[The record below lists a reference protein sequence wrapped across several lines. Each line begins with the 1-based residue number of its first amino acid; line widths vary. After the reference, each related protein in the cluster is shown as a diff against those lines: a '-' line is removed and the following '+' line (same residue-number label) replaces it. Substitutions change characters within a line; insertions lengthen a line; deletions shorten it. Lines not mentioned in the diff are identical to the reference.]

1 MEHLLLLRKTKNLI
15 NFLIVAF
22 IIIIFITL
30 SPAQNVGINDDGSTP
45 DAAAILDVKSTT
57 KGVLIPRMTESQRL
71 ALSPVRGLLV
81 YQLYG
86 KEGFYYYDGSDWHLL
101 LIDSNVSFITDEDED
116 TKITTDNGTDED
128 TIRFILAGTEYF
140 NMQNGR
146 FNIINTGKSVFI
158 GEDAGKNDFLNDQE
172 NVYLG
177 YNSGF
182 TNELGTFNT
191 AVGSQSLYTDRTGNN
206 NTAVGA
212 KSMYSNQGGGNNSA
226 FGKEALFSNLSGY
239 YNTAIGFNTLYSNHL
254 GNGNTAV
261 GDQVLKYTYD
271 GSYNTGVGYQTLLS
285 NTEGNSNVAIGRQV
299 LGSNLSGSTN
309 IAVGGSALSS
319 NTTGYSNVAI
329 GEKSLYKSVDRSNNV
344 AVGDSTLFHNGE
356 GASEDSH
363 GIKNTAIGS
372 KALFSNTIGSSNVAN
387 GYQSLYNN
395 TTGMYNTA
403 NGSYSLYQNTEGNSN
418 TATGCLSLNSN
429 TTGKKNTANGYQ
441 SLSSN
446 VDGDGNTA
454 IGFKALVSNSSGDN
468 NVALGQLSMYSNSN
482 GNLNSSIG
490 YLSMQHNTSGNS
502 NTVQGAYSLQLNSSG
517 FSNVAIG
524 VASLYSN
531 TIRSNLVAIG
541 DSALYN
547 NGIGGTETYHGAKN
561 VAIGSKALFSNTK
574 GSYNTS
580 GGYQS
585 LYNNTEGNY
594 NTSGGYQSLY
604 NNTEGN
610 YNTAFGSQALYSN
623 NNCFNNCAFGYR
635 SLYNNSN
642 GSGNVAIGAS
652 AGYNNNASNNVF
664 IGSNAGHNNHGYNN
678 VFIGAMAGYDETGS
692 NKLYIENSDA
702 TTPLIGG
709 DFNFDEVYLNGKIGI
724 STSSPKSKLHIMG
737 GTDASLSD
745 DSGYLLIGDQ
755 DGTNIVLDDNE
766 IIARNDGA
774 AANIILNKDSGNVG
788 IATGNPTQK
797 LHVNG
802 SIRMTD
808 GNQADG
814 KIMVSSAD
822 GTASWTD
829 ASNIDDGDWTV
840 SGFNVYRPSGK
851 VGIGTTSPTAKLHL
865 SSNEDINLLLEADAD
880 NSGENH
886 NPKISLTQ
894 DGGAVKGQLGLIG
907 SDGTQYANSNANSLY
922 LVNNYNTSLH
932 LGTDS
937 LIQLTIRGSNVGVG
951 TTIPKSKLHIM
962 GGTDASLSD
971 DSGYLLIGDQ
981 DGTNIVMDDNEIIA
995 RNDAA
1000 AADIILNKGSGNV
1013 GIGTDNPTQK
1023 LHVNGSIRMTDGNQG
1038 DGKIMVSS
1046 ADGTASW
1053 TDASNIDDGDWTVS
1067 GNNVYRSG
1075 GKVGIGT
1082 TSPQAKLDISSL
1094 LSATVVIN
1102 ADTDNNNEN
1111 QNPKFKLTQDGGSV
1125 TGALGFIGSD
1135 GTQYANS
1142 DANSLYLV
1150 NNYNASLHLGTDSI
1164 IQVTIHGSNT
1174 GVGTTTPKTKLHIMG
1189 GTDAS
1194 LLDGSGYLL
1203 IGDQD
1208 GNNIVMDD
1216 NEIIARNNA
1225 AASNLFINKTGG
1237 NVGIGDITSPTAKL
1251 HLYNPLGYNQLRL
1264 QQKYTPS
1271 GTSDTNGHTGDVTW
1285 DENYIYIK
1293 TSAGWKRALL
1303 STF

>member
-1 MEHLLLLRKTKNLI
+1 MNHLLLLRKTKNLI

-22 IIIIFITL
+22 LIIFLITL

-57 KGVLIPRMTESQRL
+57 KGVLIPRMTLGQRN
-71 ALSPVRGLLV
+71 ALTPAQGLLV
-81 YQLYG
+81 YQTNG
-86 KEGFYYYDGSDWHLL
+86 VQGFYYYDGSSWQF
-101 LIDSNVSFITDEDED
+101 LINSDVNYYIIDDDND
-116 TKITTDNGTDED
+116 TKITVEKNNSDDD
-128 TIRFILAGTEYF
+128 TIRFYTAGTEF
-140 NMQNGR
+140 
-146 FNIINTGKSVFI
+146 FNIHHGRIEPVNTGNSIFI
-158 GEDAGKNDFLNDQE
+158 GEGAGENDDL
-172 NVYLG
+172 
-177 YNSGF
+177 
-182 TNELGTFNT
+182 
-191 AVGSQSLYTDRTGNN
+191 TDNN
-206 NTAVGA
+206 NVFMGNLAGNSNTTGQGNIAIG
-212 KSMYSNQGGGNNSA
+212 MYALQNSTTTHY
-226 FGKEALFSNLSGY
+226 S
-239 YNTAIGFNTLYSNHL
+239 TAIGTRAL
-254 GNGNTAV
+254 
-261 GDQVLKYTYD
+261 
-271 GSYNTGVGYQTLLS
+271 
-285 NTEGNSNVAIGRQV
+285 
-299 LGSNLSGSTN
+299 TN
-309 IAVGGSALSS
+309 Q
-319 NTTGYSNVAI
+319 TTGYSNIAL
-329 GEKSLYKSVDRSNNV
+329 GYNSLYNLISGGNNLSLGYDAGSNLTDGNNNVFLGYEAGKGSTNYSRTGNIMIGYQAGINETGSNKLYIENSNSSSPLIGGDFSANEVYLNGKVGVGTSSLSEKLTVNGAVTLGNSTGTTAGTIRWSGSNFEGYNGTSWLSMTSPWTVSGNYIYNTNDSIGIGTSSPLSEFDIKGHLTFSNNDLSVYIGKDAGLNQNSSDYRYNVMIGTGAGKNNQSSNNV
-344 AVGDSTLFHNGE
+344 A
-356 GASEDSH
+356 
-363 GIKNTAIGS
+363 IGYNS
-372 KALFSNTIGSSNVAN
+372 LSDGSSA
-387 GYQSLYNN
+387 
-395 TTGMYNTA
+395 M
-403 NGSYSLYQNTEGNSN
+403 
-418 TATGCLSLNSN
+418 
-429 TTGKKNTANGYQ
+429 
-441 SLSSN
+441 
-446 VDGDGNTA
+446 D
-454 IGFKALVSNSSGDN
+454 
-468 NVALGQLSMYSNSN
+468 
-482 GNLNSSIG
+482 
-490 YLSMQHNTSGNS
+490 
-502 NTVQGAYSLQLNSSG
+502 
-517 FSNVAIG
+517 NVAIG
-524 VASLYSN
+524 YESLKHNSNWASTAVGSGSLHNS
-531 TIRSNLVAIG
+531 TT
-541 DSALYN
+541 
-547 NGIGGTETYHGAKN
+547 GGFN
-561 VAIGSKALFSNTK
+561 VAIGTDA
-574 GSYNTS
+574 
-580 GGYQS
+580 GYFLS
-585 LYNNTEGNY
+585 
-594 NTSGGYQSLY
+594 
-604 NNTEGN
+604 
-610 YNTAFGSQALYSN
+610 SN
-623 NNCFNNCAFGYR
+623 NNNTLIGYQAGKGTSNYSAGNNVIIGYQAGHDNPGNNNVFTGYQAG
-635 SLYNNSN
+635 YNDNM
-642 GSGNVAIGAS
+642 GNNNIFTGYQ
-652 AGYNNNASNNVF
+652 AGYNNTGESNVF
-664 IGSNAGHNNHGYNN
+664 IGYQAGYN
-678 VFIGAMAGYDETGS
+678 ETGS

-709 DFNFDEVYLNGKIGI
+709 DFNSDEVYLNGKIGI

-755 DGTNIVLDDNE
+755 DGTNIVMDDNE

-774 AANIILNKDSGNVG
+774 AGNLILNKDSGNVG

-840 SGFNVYRPSGK
+840 SGSNVYRPSGK

-865 SSNEDINLLLEADAD
+865 SSTEDINLLLEADSD
-880 NSGENH
+880 NSEENH

-907 SDGTQYANSNANSLY
+907 SDGSQYANSNANSLY

-951 TTIPKSKLHIM
+951 TTIPKSKFHIM

-981 DGTNIVMDDNEIIA
+981 NGTNIVMDDNEIIA

-1000 AADIILNKGSGNV
+1000 TADLILNKDSGNV

-1023 LHVNGSIRMTDGNQG
+1023 LHVYGSIRMTDGNQA
-1038 DGKIMVSS
+1038 DGKVMVSS

-1094 LSATVVIN
+1094 LSAAVIIN

-1125 TGALGFIGSD
+1125 TGALGFIGAD
-1135 GTQYANS
+1135 GSKYANS

-1164 IQVTIHGSNT
+1164 IQVTILGSNT
-1174 GVGTTTPKTKLHIMG
+1174 GIGTTAPKTKLHIMG

-1194 LLDGSGYLL
+1194 LTDGSGYLL

-1208 GNNIVMDD
+1208 GDNIVMDN
-1216 NEIIARNNA
+1216 NEIMSRSNA
-1225 AASNLFINKTGG
+1225 STSNLYINKEGG
-1237 NVGIGDITSPTAKL
+1237 NVAIGNTTPTATL
-1251 HLYNPLGYNQLRL
+1251 NVYNSTGYDQFRI
-1264 QQKYTPS
+1264 QKSYTPT

-1285 DENYIYIK
+1285 DDNYIYIK
-1293 TSAGWKRALL
+1293 TSAGWKRTAL